1 MAFQFNQ
8 FRYLAEQQNSHFERF
23 KSSSLHALMKAVKQN
38 DNAGVIKPLVAA
50 IPDDKKKKYA
60 AALTYLQNE
69 YPGMSAP
76 TPQVRGIAV
85 MPGGA
90 PALKPV
96 NVQALEGRLAP
107 PAPALPPLGGLTE
120 LAGVRFQNYTMI
132 LDPHPFTALTAGTV
146 GPLGP
151 TEIARLNEAVMRS
164 NQAATA
170 AVTALSKINGPIPTV
185 GATLDQRLY
194 KAYFGPYDKARRTT
208 VLKNFMAIQQAVD
221 GSRGGTKGSLQV
233 IDSRNDA
240 GKLTWFAAT
249 FRNSA
254 GGGEILMYVGREFFL
269 NATAV
274 GFNTST
280 DFTVGT
286 VIHELSHACF
296 GASDVPTVAAGGK
309 SQLDGTGMPLVGSVC
324 NDADSDKDLAA
335 DDPDA
340 ALLNADNYGQ
350 FAWRM
355 AAKAE
360 P

>member
-23 KSSSLHALMKAVKQN
+23 KASSLQPLMKALKQN
-38 DNAGVIKPLVAA
+38 DNASVIKPLVAA

-60 AALTYLQNE
+60 SALTYLQNE
-69 YPGMSAP
+69 YPGMSMPAP
-76 TPQVRGIAV
+76 PRRGIAV
-85 MPGGA
+85 MPGAA
-90 PALKPV
+90 PGLRPV
-96 NVQALEGRLAP
+96 NVGALEARLA
-107 PAPALPPLGGLTE
+107 APTAALPPLGGLTE
-120 LAGVRFQNYTMI
+120 LAGVQFQHYTMI
-132 LDPHPFTALTAGTV
+132 LDPHPFTPLAAGTV

-151 TEIARLNEAVMRS
+151 TEIGRLNEAVIRS
-164 NQAATA
+164 SQAATA
-170 AVTALSKINGPIPTV
+170 AIDALSKINGPMPAV
-185 GATLDQRLY
+185 GATLAQRLFR
-194 KAYFGPYDKARRTT
+194 AYFGAYEKTRRTT
-208 VLKNFMAIQQAVD
+208 ILKNFMAIKQAVD

-233 IDSRNDA
+233 VDSRNDA
-240 GKLTWFAAT
+240 GKQTWFAAT

-254 GGGEILMYVGREFFL
+254 AGGDILMYVGRGFFL

-274 GFNTST
+274 GFNTSS

-309 SQLDGTGMPLVGSVC
+309 GQLDGNGMPLVGSVC
-324 NDADSDKDLAA
+324 NDADSDKALAA
-335 DDPDA
+335 NDPDA

-355 AAKAE
+355 AANAE